1 MTSFARPGGLD
12 QAIELLAAGD
22 ALALAGGSDVV
33 PLVRR
38 GKRRPATLVDI
49 RPLLPSGIEPD
60 GDGLRIGAGTTLA
73 AIERD
78 PRIAGGYAA
87 LQQAASAAA
96 SPQLR
101 NVGTVGGNLAQA
113 VRCWYYRHPDLT
125 CWLNGGDTC
134 YAQIGDHR
142 KHGLEA
148 GDCISVAP
156 SDLSGPLAA
165 LGASVTLRGP
175 GGEREIAL
183 LDLYARPDDA
193 HRTAL
198 RLEPGELIVSLRLPE
213 PPDASHYERAGERAA
228 WSFALVARRGRAAR
242 RRAAPRRDRRHER
255 AARARPCRSAAR
267 PRRARADGVEAAS
280 ARGAQCACARS
291 DRLGSTQTEPATASG
306 SGVGPNCGYWSVSS
320 ARYAVVC
327 WSTRSVQA
335 PVSRSPLGMRPRKSE
350 ANQPITATAI
360 PR

>member
-1 MTSFARPGGLD
+1 VTSFARPGALD

-38 GKRRPATLVDI
+38 GKRRSSTLVDI
-49 RPLLPSGIEPD
+49 RPLLPHGIEPD

-73 AIERD
+73 SIERD
-78 PRIAGGYAA
+78 PRIAGRYAA

-96 SPQLR
+96 APQLR

-156 SDLSGPLAA
+156 SDLSAPLAA
-165 LGASVTLRGP
+165 LGASATLRGP
-175 GGEREIAL
+175 RGERELAL
-183 LDLYARPDDA
+183 LDMYARPDDA
-193 HRTAL
+193 HRSAL
-198 RLEPGELIVSLRLPE
+198 RLEPGELIVSLRLPG
-213 PPDASHYERAGERAA
+213 PPDASRYERAGERAA
-228 WSFALVARRGRAAR
+228 WSFALVAVAAAR
-242 RRAAPRRDRRHER
+242 RGSEQRLVAIGVTNEPRELDPADPLRGLDGLAQTGWKRRLLG
-255 AARARPCRSAAR
+255 ALSARALA
-267 PRRARADGVEAAS
+267 
-280 ARGAQCACARS
+280 
-291 DRLGSTQTEPATASG
+291 ATA
-306 SGVGPNCGYWSVSS
+306 
-320 ARYAVVC
+320 A
-327 WSTRSVQA
+327 
-335 PVSRSPLGMRPRKSE
+335 
-350 ANQPITATAI
+350 
-360 PR
+360 

>member
-1 MTSFARPGGLD
+1 MRSRSRAAATSCRSCV
-12 QAIELLAAGD
+12 AAS
-22 ALALAGGSDVV
+22 AT
-33 PLVRR
+33 RR
-38 GKRRPATLVDI
+38 TLVDI
-49 RPLLPSGIEPD
+49 RPLLPAGIEPD

-73 AIERD
+73 AVARD
-78 PRIAGGYAA
+78 PRIAEGYAA
-87 LQQAASAAA
+87 LAQAASAAA

-165 LGASVTLRGP
+165 LGAHATVRGP
-175 GGEREIAL
+175 AGEREVAL

-193 HRTAL
+193 HRTSL
-198 RLEPGELIVSLRLPE
+198 RLEPGELIVSLQLPE

-228 WSFALVARRGRAAR
+228 WSFALVARRRRAPGRH
-242 RRAAPRRDRRHER
+242 AAPRGDRRHER
-255 AARARPCRSAAR
+255 AARARPGRSAAR
-267 PRRARADGVEAAS
+267 PRRSRADGLEAAA
-280 ARGAQCACARS
+280 ARGALSARARS
-291 DRLGSTQTEPATASG
+291 HRRLTRPRGQTEPAPRRARAS
-306 SGVGPNCGYWSVSS
+306 GPNCGYWSVSS
-320 ARYAVVC
+320 EVYA
-327 WSTRSVQA
+327 
-335 PVSRSPLGMRPRKSE
+335 
-350 ANQPITATAI
+350 
-360 PR
+360 

>member
-1 MTSFARPGGLD
+1 VTDFARPAGLD

-38 GKRRPATLVDI
+38 GKRRPSILVDI
-49 RPLLPSGIEPD
+49 RPLLPTGIEPD
-60 GDGLRIGAGTTLA
+60 GDGLRIGAGTTLV

-78 PRIAGGYAA
+78 PRIFGGYAA
-87 LQQAASAAA
+87 LQQAAAAA
-96 SPQLR
+96 AAPQLR

-156 SDLSGPLAA
+156 SDLSGPLAV
-165 LGASVTLRGP
+165 LGARVTLRGP
-175 GGEREIAL
+175 AGERELAL
-183 LDLYARPDDA
+183 LDMYARPDDA

-198 RLEPGELIVSLRLPE
+198 RLEPGELIVSLRLPA

-228 WSFALVARRGRAAR
+228 WSFALVAVAAAR
-242 RRAAPRRDRRHER
+242 RGSEQRLVAIGVTNEPRELDPADPLRGLDGLEQTGWKRRLLG
-255 AARARPCRSAAR
+255 ALSARALA
-267 PRRARADGVEAAS
+267 
-280 ARGAQCACARS
+280 
-291 DRLGSTQTEPATASG
+291 ATA
-306 SGVGPNCGYWSVSS
+306 P
-320 ARYAVVC
+320 
-327 WSTRSVQA
+327 
-335 PVSRSPLGMRPRKSE
+335 
-350 ANQPITATAI
+350 
-360 PR
+360 